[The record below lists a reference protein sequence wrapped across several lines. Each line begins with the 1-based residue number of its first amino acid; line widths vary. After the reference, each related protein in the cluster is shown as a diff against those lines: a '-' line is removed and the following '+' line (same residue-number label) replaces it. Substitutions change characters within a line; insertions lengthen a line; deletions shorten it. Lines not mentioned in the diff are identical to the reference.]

1 MKLAVSQNPASLL
14 WFPLEVRGTP
24 LASGPGMAA
33 RTLAELE
40 AEVAGIPLFKLLE
53 RYRACSKDGHAWRR
67 LDAPELT
74 ATEADWCGRCLR
86 VRTRSFEGWLAR
98 MPESTETEANAS

>member
-1 MKLAVSQNPASLL
+1 
-14 WFPLEVRGTP
+14 
-24 LASGPGMAA
+24 MAA

-40 AEVAGIPLFKLLE
+40 AEVAGIPLFKLLD
-53 RYRACSKDGHAWRR
+53 RFRACSKDGHAWRP

-74 ATEADWCGRCLR
+74 AYEAAWCGRCFR

-98 MPESTETEANAS
+98 VPESPETEANAS